1 MVAAGGSIL
10 CIVEWPECR
19 TQERAP
25 REALEQIERTDL
37 LGIDEVGLG
46 EHHFPPH
53 GLLSGLIWFSGHAAA
68 RAERIRKGEVHS
80 ADRH

>member
-19 TQERAP
+19 TQERAL

-37 LGIDEVGLG
+37 LGIDEVWLG
-46 EHHFPPH
+46 RTT
-53 GLLSGLIWFSGHAAA
+53 SRVMACCQ
-68 RAERIRKGEVHS
+68 
-80 ADRH
+80 D